1 MNVTLRQLRAF
12 VAVAHSGSF
21 TKAAASLHI
30 TQSALSGLI
39 KELELALGVQV
50 VQRSTR
56 KVQLS
61 DVGAE
66 FLPLS
71 ARILQDLDGALQAI
85 ADLKSLKSGVV
96 RVAVPQLL
104 ACTLMPEV
112 VGAFA
117 KEHPGVDVRISDC
130 VVEGVLSK
138 VQSGEVDFGLGPER
152 SASQGIA
159 ARLLFDMP
167 FVAVFPAAHPLSAC
181 KRVTWKDILRYPL
194 ISLQG
199 EYTQML
205 RADLQSASVGL
216 AFNPTSE
223 VAFMTTAISMVSAGL
238 GVTTCLPYAQS
249 LIKQYGLQTRALT
262 MPTVRRDFH
271 VLTKSDRV
279 LSPAAQ
285 AFAEFLVCY
294 VEQQKWVMSP
304 QRPSADQARARRQ
317 RPSAASRKPL
327 PVV

>member
-21 TKAAASLHI
+21 TDAAARLHV

-50 VQRSTR
+50 VQRTTR
-56 KVQLS
+56 RVQLS

-85 ADLKSLKSGVV
+85 GDLKSLKSGVV
-96 RVAVPQLL
+96 RVAVPQLI

-117 KEHPGVDVRISDC
+117 REWPGVDVRLSDC

-138 VQSGEVDFGLGPER
+138 VQSGEVDFAVGPER
-152 SASQGIA
+152 AASQGIA

-167 FVAVFPAAHPLSAC
+167 FVAVFPTGHPLSAC
-181 KRVTWKDILRYPL
+181 KRITWKDILRYPL

-205 RADLQSASVGL
+205 RADLQAASVRL
-216 AFNPTSE
+216 TFNPKSE
-223 VAFMTTAISMVSAGL
+223 VAFMTTAIGMVSAGL

-262 MPTVRRDFH
+262 MPEVRRKFH
-271 VLTKSDRV
+271 LFTKDDRV
-279 LSPAAQ
+279 LSPAAH
-285 AFAEFLVCY
+285 AFGEFLVSY
-294 VEQQKWVMSP
+294 IEQQKWGDIP
-304 QRPSADQARARRQ
+304 RRVLG
-317 RPSAASRKPL
+317 A
-327 PVV
+327 